1 MGYRED
7 AEWIRKHHEKLQEKY
22 PGMYVAVYRQRVIA
36 ASKDYS
42 DVVKLASKQVPSI
55 KDLAID
61 YVDSGDLF
69 VL

>member
-7 AEWIRKHHEKLQEKY
+7 VEWIRRHYEELQEKY
-22 PGMYVAVYRQRVIA
+22 PGMYVAVHRGRVIA

-42 DVVKLASKQVPSI
+42 EVVKLASRKIASI

>member
-7 AEWIRKHHEKLQEKY
+7 VEWIRKHHEELQEKY
-22 PGMYVAVYRQRVIA
+22 PGMYVAVYKGRVIA
-36 ASKDYS
+36 ASRNYS
-42 DVVKLASKQVPSI
+42 EVVKLASKELPSI

-61 YVDSGDLF
+61 HVDSGDLF

>member
-1 MGYRED
+1 VGYGED
-7 AEWIRKHHEKLQEKY
+7 AEWIRRHHEELQEKY
-22 PGMYVAVYRQRVIA
+22 PGMYVAVYQGKVIA

-42 DVVKLASKQVPSI
+42 KVVKLASREVPSTR
-55 KDLAID
+55 DLAID

>member
-1 MGYRED
+1 MGYSED
-7 AEWIRKHHEKLQEKY
+7 TEWIRRHYEELQEKY
-22 PGMYVAVYRQRVIA
+22 PGMYVAVYEGRVIA

-42 DVVKLASKQVPSI
+42 EVVKLASKEVPSM

-61 YVDSGDLF
+61 YVYSGDLF